1 MIELK
6 PELREGEAVLGE
18 HGATVYRVRGNVSS
32 RGSNIRLW
40 LTNQRLILKAG
51 FGPQRTLPLYALV
64 NVREEQVMFHTMV
77 RLEFTGGHLEWFT
90 VQNQPEFLAAL
101 KAARAN
107 APVIPQGVEL
117 AQTNPALVGL
127 FGGGVL
133 LFFVIAVVFVMG
145 ALPCFGLLAA
155 LFLFAGSG

>member
-18 HGATVYRVRGNVSS
+18 HGATVYQVRGNVSS

-64 NVREEQVMFHTMV
+64 NVREEQVMFHTMA

-90 VQNQPEFLAAL
+90 VQNQPQFLTAL

-117 AQTNPALVGL
+117 AQTNSALLGL

-133 LFFVIAVVFVMG
+133 LFVALAVLAVIG
-145 ALPCFGLLAA
+145 AGLCLALLAA
-155 LFLFAGSG
+155 LFLFVGAS

>member
-6 PELREGEAVLGE
+6 PELREGEVVRGE
-18 HGATVYRVRGNVSS
+18 YGATVYQVRGDVSS

-51 FGPQRTLPLYALV
+51 FGPQRTLPLYALAS
-64 NVREEQVMFHTMV
+64 VREEKVMFHTMA

-101 KAARAN
+101 KDAHTR
-107 APVIPQGVEL
+107 APVIPQGVER
-117 AQTNPALVGL
+117 AQTNPALLGL
-127 FGGGVL
+127 CGGGLVL
-133 LFFVIAVVFVMG
+133 FVVIAVLAVTG
-145 ALPCFGLLAA
+145 AVLCFGLLAA
-155 LFLFAGSG
+155 FFIFAGSG

>member
-6 PELREGEAVLGE
+6 PELREGETVLGE
-18 HGATVYRVRGNVSS
+18 YGATVYQVRGNVSS

-51 FGPQRTLPLYALV
+51 LGPQRTLPLYALIG
-64 NVREEQVMFHTMV
+64 VREEKVMFHTMA

-101 KAARAN
+101 EAARAN

-117 AQTNPALVGL
+117 AQTNPAIVGL
-127 FGGGVL
+127 FGGGIL
-133 LFFVIAVVFVMG
+133 LFIALALLVVLG
-145 ALPCFGLLAA
+145 AGLCFALLAA
-155 LFLFAGSG
+155 LFLFTGAS